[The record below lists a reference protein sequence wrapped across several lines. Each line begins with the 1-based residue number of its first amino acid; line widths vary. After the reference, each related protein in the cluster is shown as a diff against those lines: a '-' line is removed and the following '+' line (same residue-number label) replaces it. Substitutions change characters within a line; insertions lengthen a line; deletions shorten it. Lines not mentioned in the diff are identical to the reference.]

1 VSSSHSDSSPA
12 TPVRPGSASPW
23 SDVRSG
29 FLVFLIALPLCLGI
43 AMASGFPPISGIFTA
58 VIGGILVT
66 ALGSARLTIKG
77 PAAGLI
83 VVVLGA
89 VQELGQGDAVLG
101 YRRALAV
108 GVVAAI
114 IQILF
119 GALRVATV
127 GVTMSPSVVHG
138 MLAAIGIIIISKQSH
153 VALGVKAVAKEPLQL
168 LAELPH
174 SVMNMNPEV
183 AIIGLGSLAILF
195 LHPRVRIPW
204 VKRIPGQA
212 FVLLFA
218 VPLGIYFGLKHAH
231 DYQAFAQ
238 HYHVGPEYLV
248 TLPSSILSAVSFPN
262 FSGALSGVFIK
273 YVIMFTLVGSIESVL
288 STLAVD
294 ALDPAKRASN
304 LNRDLFATGIGNLL
318 ASFIGGLP
326 MISEIVRSKAN
337 IDAGARSSKSNFFHG
352 LFLAIAVGAFPAV
365 LHQIPLAALAAM
377 LVFTGTRLAHINELL
392 HIKEIGKDQ
401 LALFLTT
408 LVVTLA
414 TDLLVGVMCGLLLE
428 IILHWRRGAS
438 ISTMLS
444 TKVLAE
450 REGNTLRLR
459 VAGAAAFPA
468 ILQLRRHLSALAPE
482 VELVTVDVGGAVL
495 VDHTFLAR
503 LDGMSQEWPKARL
516 EILGIETLRP
526 ASVHPHATR
535 RRA

>member
-1 VSSSHSDSSPA
+1 MSSSKAEPL
-12 TPVRPGSASPW
+12 SAAPRSGQKSEIL

-43 AMASGFPPISGIFTA
+43 AMASGFPPIGGIFTA
-58 VIGGILVT
+58 VIGGLLVT
-66 ALGSARLTIKG
+66 LLGSARLTIKG

-108 GVVAAI
+108 GVVAAV

-138 MLAAIGIIIISKQSH
+138 MLAAIGLIIISKQSH
-153 VALGVKAVAKEPLQL
+153 VALGVKAAAKEPLAL
-168 LAELPH
+168 FAELPH
-174 SVMNMNPEV
+174 SIMHLNPEV
-183 AIIGLGSLAILF
+183 AIIGVGSLLIMF
-195 LHPRVRIPW
+195 LHPKVRVPW
-204 VKRIPGQA
+204 VKRIPAQA
-212 FVLLFA
+212 FALVFA
-218 VPLGIYFGLKHAH
+218 VPFGLYFDLNHAH

-248 TLPSSILSAVSFPN
+248 TLPGSMLDAVALPN
-262 FSGALSGVFIK
+262 FQDALSGPFIK
-273 YVIMFTLVGSIESVL
+273 YVVMFTLVGSIESVL

-304 LNRDLFATGIGNLL
+304 LNRDLFATGVGNLL
-318 ASFIGGLP
+318 ASVVGGLP

-337 IDAGARSSKSNFFHG
+337 IDAGAQSSKSNFFHG
-352 LFLAIAVGAFPAV
+352 LFLAIAVGAFPAL

-377 LVFTGTRLAHINELL
+377 LVFTGTRLANINELL

-408 LVVTLA
+408 LFLTLA

-428 IILHWRRGAS
+428 IILHWWRGAS
-438 ISTMLS
+438 IPTLWS
-444 TKVLAE
+444 TKVSTE
-450 REGNTLRLR
+450 REGDTLRVR

-468 ILQLRRHLSALAPE
+468 ILQLRKHLSELAPE
-482 VELVTVDVGGAVL
+482 VSLVSVDVGGAVL

-503 LDGMSQEWPKARL
+503 LDGMSQEWPNAKL
-516 EILGIETLRP
+516 EIVGIESLRP
-526 ASVHPHATR
+526 ASQHPHATR